1 MSIRET
7 YVRVQEAAKILGVA
21 PNTIRAWGAAKKIPE
36 FRHPVN
42 GHRLY
47 RRDDLAQIL
56 QKIEQSPAPVPKRKP
71 V

>member
-21 PNTIRAWGAAKKIPE
+21 PNTVRVWGAAGKIPE

-42 GHRLY
+42 KHRLY
-47 RRDDLAQIL
+47 RREDLAKLL
-56 QKIEQSPAPVPKRKP
+56 QKIEQTPTPRPKT
-71 V
+71 